1 MVVRSI
7 LLEQAIAILSPEE
20 QKIIRELY
28 YMGKSER
35 EASSALHMARTTL
48 QHRRD
53 KALEK
58 LREYLEK
65 NF

>member
-1 MVVRSI
+1 
-7 LLEQAIAILSPEE
+7 
-20 QKIIRELY
+20 
-28 YMGKSER
+28 MGKSER
-35 EASSALHMARTTL
+35 EASSTLHMARTTL